1 MRILVVEDEQKVA
14 DALREGLVD
23 ERYDVVVER
32 TGEGAFF
39 RVNTETFDV
48 VLLDLTLPGRDGL
61 EILRALRQRRM
72 ETPVLVLTAR
82 DSLEDRVTG
91 LDAGADD
98 YLVKPFA
105 FAELLARIRALVR
118 RGRVADAPKL
128 AVGDLEMDLVTRKVL
143 RGGKPGGPHRPR
155 VRAARI
161 SDAVSGAGRVARDA
175 GARCLEG
182 NRTHDAARQRDRRP
196 HRAPAPQG
204 GSRTHGQVDPHY
216 AWRRLHAA
224 RRESR
229 DRNTRWVAGRWWRSH
244 SVRMRLTL
252 WDVAATTVVLGA
264 YLFGVYTSVSR
275 NVSDSLDERLRAD
288 FYWAAATVDEG
299 PDGLIMPFPQIDLL
313 LEEESPWVQ
322 VWSVDGKQLLLSND
336 EAQAPSHP
344 GKPGTRPARERT

>member
-128 AVGDLEMDLVTRKVL
+128 AAGDLEMDLVTRKVI
-143 RGGKPGGPHRPR
+143 RAGKPVDLT
-155 VRAARI
+155 VREFELLEFLMRYQGQV
-161 SDAVSGAGRVARDA
+161 VSRETLARDVWKET
-175 GARCLEG
+175 ARTTPLD
-182 NRTHDAARQRDRRP
+182 N
-196 HRAPAPQG
+196 
-204 GSRTHGQVDPHY
+204 VI
-216 AWRRLHAA
+216 
-224 RRESR
+224 
-229 DRNTRWVAGRWWRSH
+229 
-244 SVRMRLTL
+244 
-252 WDVAATTVVLGA
+252 DVHIA
-264 YLFGVYTSVSR
+264 
-275 NVSDSLDERLRAD
+275 RLRRKVD
-288 FYWAAATVDEG
+288 LEHTVK
-299 PDGLIMPFPQIDLL
+299 LIHTVRGVGFMLR
-313 LEEESPWVQ
+313 EEEP
-322 VWSVDGKQLLLSND
+322 
-336 EAQAPSHP
+336 
-344 GKPGTRPARERT
+344 